1 MLFRNQKT
9 KRTNFSSPMFPQ
21 ISKVWSMLYHRSVRR
36 VQSKQC
42 SSLFTDTFFGI
53 FLFLFIKKLV
63 YHFTFFFLAS
73 IKFPQQN
80 INQSETGIGDMKLSV
95 ELYVY
100 VPLRNTLAS
109 H

>member
-63 YHFTFFFLAS
+63 YHFTFFFWQVSNFRNRILT
-73 IKFPQQN
+73 
-80 INQSETGIGDMKLSV
+80 NQKP
-95 ELYVY
+95 ELVI
-100 VPLRNTLAS
+100 
-109 H
+109 

>member
-63 YHFTFFFLAS
+63 YHFTFFFWQVSNFRNRILT
-73 IKFPQQN
+73 N
-80 INQSETGIGDMKLSV
+80 LRIGDMKLSV